1 MKVRGIRGA
10 TTADA
15 NTQEAIVGATT
26 ELLKELVARN
36 DIDVDDVAAA
46 MFTATT
52 DLNAEFPAMAARLG
66 LGWTDVAL
74 MCSQEMQV
82 PDGQP
87 RSIRVMVLVNTDKPA
102 SALANVYL
110 KDAVNLRKR
119 DTDNDGRNA
128 N

>member
-1 MKVRGIRGA
+1 MRGIRGA